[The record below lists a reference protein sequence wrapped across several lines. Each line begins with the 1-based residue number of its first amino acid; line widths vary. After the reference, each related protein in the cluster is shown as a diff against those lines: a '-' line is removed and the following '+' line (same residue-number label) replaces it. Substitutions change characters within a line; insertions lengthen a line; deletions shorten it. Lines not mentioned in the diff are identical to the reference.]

1 MYFGSARRIAR
12 RTLEEGGFARSIPQE
27 MGHIVLNVTDVE
39 KSTAFYRDVVGFQV
53 TKIRP
58 DRTGAFL
65 TCGVVH
71 HNLALFKAAE
81 GAQPYHMGQV
91 GLRHFAFKVKNYK
104 ALQDAYSR
112 LIAAGTKIDH
122 ISDHGNTRS
131 VYSLDPDG
139 MLMELFLIRLLTTKM
154 VWRTCDRRLLVQH
167 PWILRGRSRRCWI
180 FPRLARVASSCG

>member
-1 MYFGSARRIAR
+1 
-12 RTLEEGGFARSIPQE
+12 

-139 MLMELFLIRLLTTKM
+139 MLMELFFDTFANDEDGLAY
-154 VWRTCDRRLLVQH
+154 
-167 PWILRGRSRRCWI
+167 LRSTS
-180 FPRLARVASSCG
+180 ARATPLDITGPESPVLDIPEAG